1 MTLCVLLPFTI
12 IFLQIILLYNLK
24 YKNLTYLS
32 WRRSVITS
40 ILLYSLWVALITEL
54 LSILNAITFIG
65 FISSYLIYFV
75 VVFYVF
81 IKNFRKS
88 NIFLHPFKKPRLPVL
103 DYIIISVSLVLIL
116 YLLLIAVVSPPN
128 NWDSMTYHLPR
139 VMHWLQNKN
148 LNYYSTHHEFQNI
161 FPPLAEYFIL
171 HWQGLT
177 GNDYFSQVVQFL
189 FMIGSCIAIALIV
202 EKLGGKRKAQVWS
215 FFLTI
220 TLPMG
225 IYQSVSTQNDYV
237 NSFFVI
243 ISVYYLLEILEKN
256 RGIYYY
262 LFAIAVGLA
271 LKTKSTAYIF
281 EFVPCI
287 ICVIVLIKKNVLK
300 NSFLISLGIILLI
313 IFINGGNYFRNLQF
327 YNNPFGL
334 SVAKYEPANSILSWK
349 PVYSNSIKY
358 IGYQLQTGYYLWDEF
373 ILNNVNG
380 FHRILNM
387 DIGDPSISM
396 KAAYIVPAGSL
407 LYSEDY
413 VSNPIQVFVFLIAI
427 IFIFFYYKKFN
438 TNIFLY
444 LLIIFSGFLLFCLY
458 LKWWEF
464 NNRLILPIIILT
476 TGFSGIFIEI
486 VLSKINGYHLK
497 NILPLSLFTVISIYT
512 VNKLI
517 YSFNKPILT
526 NKNIFNTAR
535 EDLYFIDRS
544 NLKDNYFKAIT
555 SIKNNNCKLIGLV
568 NEKDDWEYPFWILLK
583 KENPDVRIESVNVK
597 NKSAEELKFFK
608 YCTTIEFD
616 NSKNMVEVRNKVD

>member
-1 MTLCVLLPFTI
+1 MTLCVLLPFSI
-12 IFLQIILLYNLK
+12 IFFQIILLYNLK

-40 ILLYSLWVALITEL
+40 ILLYSFWVALITEL

-65 FISSYLIYFV
+65 FLSSYLIYFV
-75 VVFYVF
+75 VILYFF
-81 IKNFRKS
+81 IKNLRKS
-88 NIFLHPFKKPRLPVL
+88 KIFLNPFKKLHFSVL
-103 DYIIISVSLVLIL
+103 DYIILSVSLVIIL
-116 YLLLIAVVSPPN
+116 YLLTIAIISPPN

-177 GNDYFSQVVQFL
+177 SNDYFSQVVQFL
-189 FMIGSCIAIALIV
+189 FMIGSSIVITLIV
-202 EKLGGKRKAQVWS
+202 EKLGGKRKAQIWS

-243 ISVYYLLEILEKN
+243 ISVYFLLEILEEN
-256 RGIYYY
+256 RGKYYF

-281 EFVPCI
+281 EFVPFI
-287 ICVIVLIKKNVLK
+287 ICGIVLIKKNVLK
-300 NSFLISLGIILLI
+300 SSFIISLGIIIII
-313 IFINGGNYFRNLQF
+313 IFINGGNYFRNLQL

-358 IGYQLQTGYYLWDEF
+358 IGYQLQTGFDIWDEF

-380 FHRILNM
+380 FHRILNIE
-387 DIGDPSISM
+387 IGDPLISM

-413 VSNPIQVFVFLIAI
+413 VSNPIQIFLFLIAI
-427 IFIFFYYKKFN
+427 FIVF
-438 TNIFLY
+438 
-444 LLIIFSGFLLFCLY
+444 FLL
-458 LKWWEF
+458 
-464 NNRLILPIIILT
+464 
-476 TGFSGIFIEI
+476 
-486 VLSKINGYHLK
+486 
-497 NILPLSLFTVISIYT
+497 
-512 VNKLI
+512 
-517 YSFNKPILT
+517 
-526 NKNIFNTAR
+526 
-535 EDLYFIDRS
+535 
-544 NLKDNYFKAIT
+544 
-555 SIKNNNCKLIGLV
+555 
-568 NEKDDWEYPFWILLK
+568 
-583 KENPDVRIESVNVK
+583 
-597 NKSAEELKFFK
+597 
-608 YCTTIEFD
+608 
-616 NSKNMVEVRNKVD
+616 